1 MPRPARYD
9 TDTIL
14 DAALAEFD
22 AVGARGLSVA
32 GVARALG
39 APSGSLYHRFP
50 SRDALIGTLW
60 LRAAEGFQAGYLQ
73 RLAADRPAIDCAVD
87 GALHVLRWSRA
98 RPVEARLLVVYRW
111 QDLVAPEWPEEIAT
125 RARATA
131 AALDEGLRGIAAR
144 LLPEDPEALLRV
156 RWALTSI
163 PYSAVRPGLA
173 DGRPIPPAL
182 DAMVE
187 RAVRAVLLQGAE
199 RGA

>member
-87 GALHVLRWSRA
+87 GALHVIRWSRA

-144 LLPEDPEALLRV
+144 LLPDDPDALLRV
-156 RWALTSI
+156 R
-163 PYSAVRPGLA
+163 GF
-173 DGRPIPPAL
+173 DGRHAECSHAQQAQYDGPIHHCGSNFSSPPCSCG
-182 DAMVE
+182 
-187 RAVRAVLLQGAE
+187 VRGKV
-199 RGA
+199 